1 MAEQEK
7 IEIRKIVPV
16 IAKISAGKSKLLNVL
31 YNIKFLE
38 CKAGIGTQF
47 VNLLRYNPNI
57 KQPCFY
63 HLKISKEGEN
73 YIFYKDLS
81 EFYEGEQTIIDAN
94 KKINEKLRKES
105 RKNYDN
111 IFYMTEINDSPF
123 IKDKEY
129 LLNHDLCDIPG
140 LSEEQSTS
148 TPKEKN
154 EITNKAEVKDI
165 ISEKNNDNQMK
176 EDEIYYQTK
185 DIEKNTYLSE
195 IFGRIKNYIDEG
207 IIIFNVENYQ
217 HKDNYELIAKFHKV
231 IGKEISDFLIL
242 LNKIDLSTN
251 PQEDIENCRGLIIKY
266 FPRCKTFNLN
276 LNTFIPISLEQVQ
289 NELLI
294 NKNFAYFFYYLFDNY
309 YSKFKEMTG
318 AAANKQSFISHLK
331 VLIQT
336 YKKIK
341 VNEIKSKVNDLNQK
355 ENISEINKEIISIME
370 YLLEKYKGKEINFG
384 FSIIDFKEDN
394 DDDKEEENSED
405 EEDEDNFDRLPNSS
419 IIKILYIYYKEKIII
434 PQISKE
440 TKDLLNYFQKE
451 RLKIKLDDNINNNK
465 NKKKETKIENYL
477 NSLCGK
483 LKKSKIDINKIQ
495 KLINKITDTLEF
507 LRLSDQIFI
516 PILGPSNAGKTTI
529 INGLIGRN
537 ILPTDLK
544 ECTKRGILI
553 SYSDQEDDEIS
564 VYKSNFKEGKII
576 DKPYYYLEEGYKIG
590 KGLKQVND
598 LLKGLNYE
606 FTNIEEDCFYY
617 IKTRIKL
624 FDELGLNDSIKRQ
637 IYLIDFPGYGT
648 DNKFIEKTI
657 SKKIIDI
664 SSAFIFVLKNS
675 IIKEK
680 KTKQIIVNIFNKT
693 KTQKNKLYSGIIK
706 SCSFILNNDNTQTT
720 NDTDIEQAKKDI
732 QEIITF
738 ENNKIDT
745 SNINLSFFNAGY
757 FRDYRNVYIYFF
769 NLEETFEKEY
779 NNYIDNKKQFFKRP
793 ELNRKKINSFFDY
806 FINQLDEKLKE
817 KFFIDS
823 KKLKTPS
830 ITEEVKN
837 KLNKIFDKYRKLQ
850 NINMKDKEKKFD
862 KIEKIFS
869 YGQNKINDLNILK
882 ESNIESLKN
891 LLNSQIKFSYNN
903 IKKDIENKIDNI
915 LSTLDKSFKEYSI
928 SMEEI
933 EDLNMK
939 IARIKEKLLLEIIN
953 ENKENISKLF
963 IKYKTNITNFL
974 NGEKENLKINLQNDK
989 YKNILKNIDEDLER
1003 KQNEIK
1009 KELGKILDDINN
1021 SIFNFFEKGAKEIN
1035 EFSGNK
1041 IELKLMNTFN
1051 DYLLYEIGD
1060 KNSSSDLMGQI
1071 LFEMKCVKNLSK
1083 IYNVKGFGNFIKS
1096 AFSDYHYII
1105 NNIDIILESSL
1116 EKIDYITSLL
1126 TDNLEKYI
1134 EKMFK
1139 LLNDACDIAS
1149 YNFTNEQKKIWKEI
1163 GEYYHSNK
1171 KQIEQAK
1178 NDMLNNY
1185 E

>member
-123 IKDKEY
+123 IKDEKY
-129 LLNHDLCDIPG
+129 LSEHILCDIPG

-176 EDEIYYQTK
+176 EDQIYYQTK

-440 TKDLLNYFQKE
+440 TKDLLNYSIF
-451 RLKIKLDDNINNNK
+451 
-465 NKKKETKIENYL
+465 KKK
-477 NSLCGK
+477 
-483 LKKSKIDINKIQ
+483 D
-495 KLINKITDTLEF
+495 
-507 LRLSDQIFI
+507 
-516 PILGPSNAGKTTI
+516 
-529 INGLIGRN
+529 
-537 ILPTDLK
+537 
-544 ECTKRGILI
+544 
-553 SYSDQEDDEIS
+553 
-564 VYKSNFKEGKII
+564 
-576 DKPYYYLEEGYKIG
+576 
-590 KGLKQVND
+590 
-598 LLKGLNYE
+598 
-606 FTNIEEDCFYY
+606 
-617 IKTRIKL
+617 
-624 FDELGLNDSIKRQ
+624 
-637 IYLIDFPGYGT
+637 
-648 DNKFIEKTI
+648 
-657 SKKIIDI
+657 
-664 SSAFIFVLKNS
+664 
-675 IIKEK
+675 
-680 KTKQIIVNIFNKT
+680 
-693 KTQKNKLYSGIIK
+693 
-706 SCSFILNNDNTQTT
+706 
-720 NDTDIEQAKKDI
+720 
-732 QEIITF
+732 
-738 ENNKIDT
+738 
-745 SNINLSFFNAGY
+745 
-757 FRDYRNVYIYFF
+757 
-769 NLEETFEKEY
+769 
-779 NNYIDNKKQFFKRP
+779 
-793 ELNRKKINSFFDY
+793 
-806 FINQLDEKLKE
+806 
-817 KFFIDS
+817 
-823 KKLKTPS
+823 
-830 ITEEVKN
+830 
-837 KLNKIFDKYRKLQ
+837 
-850 NINMKDKEKKFD
+850 
-862 KIEKIFS
+862 
-869 YGQNKINDLNILK
+869 
-882 ESNIESLKN
+882 
-891 LLNSQIKFSYNN
+891 
-903 IKKDIENKIDNI
+903 
-915 LSTLDKSFKEYSI
+915 
-928 SMEEI
+928 
-933 EDLNMK
+933 
-939 IARIKEKLLLEIIN
+939 
-953 ENKENISKLF
+953 
-963 IKYKTNITNFL
+963 
-974 NGEKENLKINLQNDK
+974 
-989 YKNILKNIDEDLER
+989 
-1003 KQNEIK
+1003 
-1009 KELGKILDDINN
+1009 
-1021 SIFNFFEKGAKEIN
+1021 
-1035 EFSGNK
+1035 
-1041 IELKLMNTFN
+1041 
-1051 DYLLYEIGD
+1051 
-1060 KNSSSDLMGQI
+1060 
-1071 LFEMKCVKNLSK
+1071 
-1083 IYNVKGFGNFIKS
+1083 
-1096 AFSDYHYII
+1096 
-1105 NNIDIILESSL
+1105 
-1116 EKIDYITSLL
+1116 
-1126 TDNLEKYI
+1126 
-1134 EKMFK
+1134 
-1139 LLNDACDIAS
+1139 
-1149 YNFTNEQKKIWKEI
+1149 
-1163 GEYYHSNK
+1163 
-1171 KQIEQAK
+1171 
-1178 NDMLNNY
+1178 
-1185 E
+1185 